1 MTITTDMKN
10 IKDTVFDVIQG
21 MSGNMCPVFASDV
34 ADNVERELLRKME
47 EQEHDNSTRGTG

>member
-10 IKDTVFDVIQG
+10 IKDTVFDVIQD

-47 EQEHDNSTRGTG
+47 EQDDNS